1 SVSVINTGGAN
12 IFDIPN
18 LETREV
24 MFGVGQ
30 YTYEGDGNVTLEI
43 GNNQVQWVPLHE
55 YGLLI
60 KVQDRA
66 GNEPTTDYRRV
77 DFTKQAPRLNG
88 LTPDAEV
95 NEGSI
100 MLSWQAPTQSE
111 GGYSIGSDVPLTYRI
126 TYAEVG
132 SVNEQVINDLSTT
145 NHTLKDLAPVTTY
158 IVSVQASA
166 ENFSLSEPREIAV
179 VTQKVTLSTPSGGT
193 INLVTNPSGVEISVF
208 NVPAEVSSY
217 EVSVEEST
225 KVLARDASIEFSG
238 LEEQAEYTLY
248 VRAIGDPNLY
258 NPSAFYKTTF
268 MTRALPRIE
277 ELQSIMV
284 GDIQFAPDSARTTV
298 TASWRDANG
307 TRTSEGTVVTGA
319 SYRLTLYEILSG
331 NVLDEGTSVLQQT
344 LTTPT
349 VNLLVKPGT
358 TYRLEVSATAPGFAP
373 SQTSTSGFTTAEVKL
388 PSVADFSDSFSF
400 EGISPSELLLTWQGV
415 PASITELELSLDGGE
430 SLLVPV
436 SQMSSRISSNDILMD
451 TEYEISIITRRGED
465 AGAFIAGDV
474 FVLTARTLPVQRLP
488 QALESDFTITRNLN
502 SIQIDWAEPTLIGE
516 TPDRD
521 DYEEYE
527 FSIQQAGAV
536 DKTVQI
542 PQRARGGTTT
552 FDMLMDDTEY
562 TIEITAS
569 GNNPLYED
577 SNPLVLSVRTLSFL
591 STLIVTVES
600 VSENSARLLWTM
612 PTSASTYVLVLYTA
626 DDIGGTAAGNT
637 PQEML
642 TTNNFLVTGLE
653 FATDYVAQVIA
664 RADGFGDSPAGSA
677 TLRTMRAQLP
687 PPTNNNVSLG
697 RITTDTVTIMWTGV
711 SPEVTS
717 YTITLFTNDD
727 DQERSKAE
735 IAVTSDGRYV
745 FEDLMPQTSY
755 RATVSASGDIN
766 RYIESNLY
774 TLPLISTKT
783 LPTLDP
789 VQDLQIVELEAT
801 SARVNWSLVNFA
813 QMYEITLTARDSSG
827 RTRTVPGNEQT
838 LLYDDL
844 LPNTS
849 YSISIVARTPQSYHP
864 SSETT
869 GEFTTLLRRLLT
881 PQQLMTDID
890 ETTITLSWGAVEN
903 AESYQIKVLRGSIL
917 REGEATQASIVF
929 TDLQP
934 VTPYTL
940 EVVAVADPTRFRNSV
955 AASVSVETGKE
966 TLPQP
971 NERQITITAQTNSI
985 SLEWRN
991 NSPNVTQYTFELRLA
1006 NGGTIVG
1013 IPVEFSANDGEHQF
1027 RGLSSMTGYEIST
1040 VASGNSNL
1048 YTNSPPYIVF
1058 RETLEQEKLGTVSD
1072 FRVEDLGDVS
1082 ARLVWTDIPNTQEYR
1097 LSSDSLMELI
1107 IPQGQRSS
1115 QLAVLTP
1122 QTTYTISIVA
1132 TADRFIE
1139 SDTSVLEFTTLAS
1152 LEAPQNLR
1160 APATEAVL
1168 SIAWDAVDGA
1178 TGYDVVLY
1186 EEDSTPGAP
1195 IQVTEEIYTSNPL
1208 RPATNYVVE
1217 VTAFA
1222 PNRRSVTSTID
1233 AQTERIKLVTPLEEQ
1248 FTFSATI
1255 DSIEVR
1261 WENAPATVSSYE
1273 FSLLLGNTIIK
1284 EPFEIAI
1291 SAGVNVFTELQ
1302 INSVYKILIKAK
1314 GDEDLY
1320 ITSDLFTRDT
1330 PTMGLPQV
1338 GSVANFRVISG
1349 SITQNS
1355 ATLTWGRA
1363 SNAEDY
1369 LIHVTDVSLRTSFE
1383 RTVSANSGSIIQSY
1397 LLQGLTPIS
1406 TYAVT
1411 IVARA
1416 ANLRGSDPVEIE
1428 SHFTTR
1434 HQVPQNINTTRTTLS
1449 ITVSWDAVPN
1459 AETYLLSLYRNEEPR
1474 ELVESEKTSQLT
1486 YNFTGLIQF
1495 TEYTVEVIAQSET
1508 YPDSEPAEVIATT
1521 LRQHPAPTPDQISI
1535 TAAGDN
1541 ITVSWDGLAVGS
1553 RNGVSTYSISILL
1566 TSTVGETNYV
1576 VENMAFSALQDGS
1589 PVFGNLTQ
1597 DTSYT
1602 VTVIAEGDGDSSPL
1616 YSFTLETTRQL
1627 GTPQVTAVTEDRR
1640 RAIKVSWDRVPNA
1653 QSYRVRVSRNPDNLL
1668 RGDVTVLAPMTTHR
1682 FTSNLNSGHHHTV
1695 TVTAIADTYDDSVVT
1710 SVIASPRKLSS
1721 ESFTLDTTTNSLG
1734 LRWSIEFPTNAFPLG
1749 TDVFMKAIRADLFF
1763 TIEDPNGNLVV
1774 DELKVS
1780 TKDSTREFLNLDEDT
1795 NYQLRIVL
1803 GATSSRS
1810 NDDSVVKGEALSIP
1824 FKTRAREI
1832 SPIPTENQIRWTAS
1846 ETEITVRWENTAAGV
1861 TTYDLTLLG
1870 EGSSIPTGIEVDART
1885 PGSTTFINLNPG
1897 VTYTL
1902 GIVAQGDTN
1911 LYRPSPPY
1919 LVTVMTNA
1927 SGQLNGPDITLS
1939 IESSV
1944 DIAVSWPTVTGATT
1958 YTLSL
1963 YSSDGERIDEMG
1975 ETANLMYTFAGLG
1988 LGLEFG
1994 TEYRVGVIAEADDAP
2009 NSFERFHSI
2018 KTESFILSAPMDISL
2033 SKTTNSITVR
2043 WSTVDSTLNIGSY
2056 LLSINPDTADVGE
2069 QTIAVSSNEHTFE
2082 GLSVDSEYTVSVV
2095 SSRDE
2100 TGYIQSSAY
2109 RATTRT
2115 TALQQ
2120 FPAFSI
2126 SADSA
2131 GSSISLSWSLVA
2143 GATTFNVRLYRST
2156 DTSATALRTLT
2167 ILQSG
2172 TSNSASFGMLA
2183 PVTLYTIEVIAQAEN
2198 YLNSVPTT
2206 VTAMTS
2212 MAQLE
2217 RPTAEQITI
2226 VSSTNSVT
2234 ISFQNTPMG
2243 VDGYVLNIVE
2253 AADPFRNIADFDR
2266 LSIEESPHVFDVLP
2280 GRSYNLS
2287 AYAYSDKEGY
2297 IGSSSSTYDESFT
2310 AGSLDALSNPEVTAA
2325 VEVRRQDTAT
2335 VSDIRVA
2342 WGSVANVQSYTVR
2355 LYPGAGNVSDISA
2368 LSTKTVSA
2376 IATMTVF
2383 ENQFNS
2389 QFFTVGVTAVSDI
2402 YPDSEE
2408 VRTSVLPP
2416 KLLSEFFTVT
2426 PSSTSLSL
2434 AWDSSF
2440 NAVLEDGV
2448 YFYDATRIDN
2458 LSDSA
2463 SSLLLISIE
2472 DLDGNEIT
2480 GSAEV
2485 STEENAYST
2494 DG

>member
-1 SVSVINTGGAN
+1 FAASEQAVMTVRTSRDEEAPQIVDNTAPLITDVSVDIVSLQFKGALDPEGNRSEDCRAATNNCTGSDLIYSVSVINTRGADR
-12 IFDIPN
+12 FGVPN

-24 MFGVGQ
+24 VFEVGQ
-30 YTYEGDGNVTLEI
+30 YTYNEGDGNITLEI
-43 GNNQVQWVPLHE
+43 DSNQVQWVPLHE
-55 YGLLI
+55 YGLVI
-60 KVQDRA
+60 KVRDGA
-66 GNEPTTDYRRV
+66 GNEPTTDYRRA
-77 DFTKQAPRLNG
+77 DFTKQAPRLNP

-111 GGYSIGSDVPLTYRI
+111 GGDSINPDESLTLTYRI

-132 SVNEQVINDLSTT
+132 SVNERVINDLRTT
-145 NHTLKDLAPVTTY
+145 NHTLNGLAPVTAY

-166 ENFSLSEPREIAV
+166 ENFSLSEPEPITV
-179 VTQKVTLSTPSGGT
+179 VTQKVTLSTP
-193 INLVTNPSGVEISVF
+193 IEEIIILVTNANGVEISVF
-208 NVPAEVSSY
+208 NAPAEVSSY
-217 EVSVEEST
+217 EVSVEGSI
-225 KVLARDASIEFSG
+225 KVLARDALIEFSG
-238 LEEQAEYTLY
+238 LEEQVEYTFS

-258 NPSAFYKTTF
+258 NPSAFYETTF
-268 MTRALPRIE
+268 VTRALERIE

-298 TASWRDANG
+298 TAIWRDANG
-307 TRTSEGTVVTGA
+307 TRTSEGTVVSGA
-319 SYRLTLYEILSG
+319 GYRLELYEILSG
-331 NVLDEGTSVLQQT
+331 NVMDEGTSVLQQT
-344 LTTPT
+344 LRMPT

-358 TYRLEVSATAPGFAP
+358 TYRLEVSATASGFAP
-373 SQTSTSGFTTAEVKL
+373 SPTSMRGFTTAEVKL
-388 PSVADFSDSFSF
+388 PSAEDFSASFTF
-400 EGISPSELLLTWQGV
+400 EGVSPFELLLTWQGV

-430 SLLVPV
+430 SLRVPV
-436 SQMSSRISSNDILMD
+436 SQMSLRISSNDIRMD

-465 AGAFIAGDV
+465 EGAFIAGDV
-474 FVLTARTLPVQRLP
+474 FELTARTLPVQRLP

-516 TPDRD
+516 IGEAPDRD
-521 DYEEYE
+521 DYEQYE

-536 DKTVQI
+536 DKTVQT
-542 PQRARGGTTT
+542 PQRSRGGTTT

-569 GNNPLYED
+569 GSNPLYEN

-591 STLIVTVES
+591 PTPIVTAES
-600 VSENSARLLWTM
+600 VSENSANLSWTM
-612 PTSASTYVLVLYTA
+612 PTSASTYILVLYTA
-626 DDIGGTAAGNT
+626 DDIGGTAVGNT

-642 TTNNFLVTGLE
+642 TTNNFIVTGLE

-664 RADGFGDSPAGSA
+664 RADGFGDSLAGSA
-677 TLRTMRAQLP
+677 TLRTMRTQLP
-687 PPTNNNVSLG
+687 PPTIDNASLG

-711 SPEVTS
+711 PPEVTS

-727 DQERSKAE
+727 GQERSKAE

-766 RYIESNLY
+766 RYIESDLY

-1006 NGGTIVG
+1006 NDGTIVDIPQG
-1013 IPVEFSANDGEHQF
+1013 NPVEFSANGGEHEF
-1027 RGLSSMTGYEIST
+1027 RGLSSVTGYEIFT

-1097 LSSDSLMELI
+1097 LSSDSLMGVT

-1115 QLAVLTP
+1115 QLAVLSP

-1168 SIAWDAVDGA
+1168 SIAWDAVEGA

-1186 EEDSTPGAP
+1186 EEDSSPGAP

-1233 AQTERIKLVTPLEEQ
+1233 AQTERITLETPTEEQ
-1248 FTFSATI
+1248 FEFSVAI

-1261 WENAPATVSSYE
+1261 WQDAPTNVSSYE
-1273 FSLLLGNTIIK
+1273 FSLVLGDGSGTIIQ
-1284 EPFEIAI
+1284 EPFDVAI
-1291 SAGVNVFTELQ
+1291 SARVYVFTGLQ
-1302 INSVYKILIKAK
+1302 TNSPYAVLIKAK

-1320 ITSDLFTRDT
+1320 TTSDLFTRDT
-1330 PTMGLPQV
+1330 ETMALLQV
-1338 GSVANFRVISG
+1338 ESVTNFRVIPG
-1349 SITQNS
+1349 SITQDS
-1355 ATLTWGRA
+1355 ATLTWGA
-1363 SNAEDY
+1363 SSNAEDY
-1369 LIHVTDVSLRTSFE
+1369 LIQVEDLVSLEFSL
-1383 RTVSANSGSIIQSY
+1383 RTVSANSGSLIQSY
-1397 LLQGLTPIS
+1397 LLEGLTPTS

-1411 IVARA
+1411 IFARA
-1416 ANLRGSDPVEIE
+1416 ANLRRSEPAE
-1428 SHFTTR
+1428 SRFTTR
-1434 HQVPQNINTTRTTLS
+1434 HQVPQNINTIRTLMS
-1449 ITVSWDAVPN
+1449 ITVSWDTVPN
-1459 AETYLLSLYRNEEPR
+1459 AETYLLSLYRNEDPR

-1486 YNFTGLIQF
+1486 YNFTGLMQF

-1508 YPDSEPAEVIATT
+1508 YPDSEPAEVTATT
-1521 LRQHPAPTPDQISI
+1521 LRQHPAPTPEQISI

-1553 RNGVSTYSISILL
+1553 RNGVSTYLISILL
-1566 TSTVGETNYV
+1566 TSAVGGTNYV

-1602 VTVIAEGDGDSSPL
+1602 VAVIAEGDGASSLP
-1616 YSFTLETTRQL
+1616 YSLTLETTRQL
-1627 GTPQVTAVTEDRR
+1627 GTPQVTAVTEGFR

-1653 QSYRVRVSRNPDNLL
+1653 QSYRVRFSRNPDNLL
-1668 RGDVTVLAPMTTHR
+1668 RGDVTVLAPMTT
-1682 FTSNLNSGHHHTV
+1682 
-1695 TVTAIADTYDDSVVT
+1695 
-1710 SVIASPRKLSS
+1710 
-1721 ESFTLDTTTNSLG
+1721 
-1734 LRWSIEFPTNAFPLG
+1734 
-1749 TDVFMKAIRADLFF
+1749 
-1763 TIEDPNGNLVV
+1763 
-1774 DELKVS
+1774 
-1780 TKDSTREFLNLDEDT
+1780 
-1795 NYQLRIVL
+1795 
-1803 GATSSRS
+1803 
-1810 NDDSVVKGEALSIP
+1810 
-1824 FKTRAREI
+1824 
-1832 SPIPTENQIRWTAS
+1832 
-1846 ETEITVRWENTAAGV
+1846 
-1861 TTYDLTLLG
+1861 
-1870 EGSSIPTGIEVDART
+1870 
-1885 PGSTTFINLNPG
+1885 
-1897 VTYTL
+1897 
-1902 GIVAQGDTN
+1902 
-1911 LYRPSPPY
+1911 
-1919 LVTVMTNA
+1919 
-1927 SGQLNGPDITLS
+1927 
-1939 IESSV
+1939 
-1944 DIAVSWPTVTGATT
+1944 
-1958 YTLSL
+1958 
-1963 YSSDGERIDEMG
+1963 
-1975 ETANLMYTFAGLG
+1975 
-1988 LGLEFG
+1988 
-1994 TEYRVGVIAEADDAP
+1994 
-2009 NSFERFHSI
+2009 
-2018 KTESFILSAPMDISL
+2018 
-2033 SKTTNSITVR
+2033 
-2043 WSTVDSTLNIGSY
+2043 
-2056 LLSINPDTADVGE
+2056 
-2069 QTIAVSSNEHTFE
+2069 
-2082 GLSVDSEYTVSVV
+2082 
-2095 SSRDE
+2095 
-2100 TGYIQSSAY
+2100 
-2109 RATTRT
+2109 
-2115 TALQQ
+2115 
-2120 FPAFSI
+2120 
-2126 SADSA
+2126 
-2131 GSSISLSWSLVA
+2131 
-2143 GATTFNVRLYRST
+2143 
-2156 DTSATALRTLT
+2156 
-2167 ILQSG
+2167 
-2172 TSNSASFGMLA
+2172 
-2183 PVTLYTIEVIAQAEN
+2183 
-2198 YLNSVPTT
+2198 
-2206 VTAMTS
+2206 
-2212 MAQLE
+2212 
-2217 RPTAEQITI
+2217 
-2226 VSSTNSVT
+2226 
-2234 ISFQNTPMG
+2234 
-2243 VDGYVLNIVE
+2243 
-2253 AADPFRNIADFDR
+2253 
-2266 LSIEESPHVFDVLP
+2266 
-2280 GRSYNLS
+2280 
-2287 AYAYSDKEGY
+2287 
-2297 IGSSSSTYDESFT
+2297 
-2310 AGSLDALSNPEVTAA
+2310 
-2325 VEVRRQDTAT
+2325 
-2335 VSDIRVA
+2335 
-2342 WGSVANVQSYTVR
+2342 
-2355 LYPGAGNVSDISA
+2355 
-2368 LSTKTVSA
+2368 
-2376 IATMTVF
+2376 
-2383 ENQFNS
+2383 
-2389 QFFTVGVTAVSDI
+2389 
-2402 YPDSEE
+2402 
-2408 VRTSVLPP
+2408 
-2416 KLLSEFFTVT
+2416 
-2426 PSSTSLSL
+2426 
-2434 AWDSSF
+2434 
-2440 NAVLEDGV
+2440 
-2448 YFYDATRIDN
+2448 
-2458 LSDSA
+2458 
-2463 SSLLLISIE
+2463 
-2472 DLDGNEIT
+2472 
-2480 GSAEV
+2480 
-2485 STEENAYST
+2485 
-2494 DG
+2494 